1 MHISWA
7 LVLGAA
13 ALWLFDRSK
22 TGFRWSVALSVVVWT
37 LLPGPLS
44 PAYWLGLAFQSPS
57 LTSLAV
63 CLMYGAQ
70 PLRKRVGQ
78 VFVLAWAWAWGVGI
92 VLGWVLLADML
103 AWWPVS
109 IYAWGFHPMALATV
123 CALVMLLWLTQKMDR
138 STCALLSVVLVLFV
152 ITRLPSGNVWD
163 AVLDPWLWM
172 VLQFFGLQRAWRF
185 GLVKKKNMLAK
196 HKRQTHGSSCVCTQA
211 VHAPRCCKGTTNAP
225 L

>member
-1 MHISWA
+1 MRWAMHISWA

-22 TGFRWSVALSVVVWT
+22 TGFRWSAALIVVVWT

-57 LTSLAV
+57 LMSLAV
-63 CLMYGAQ
+63 CLMYGVQ
-70 PLRKRVGQ
+70 PLHKRVGQ
-78 VFVLAWAWAWGVGI
+78 VSAWAWAWGAGI

-103 AWWPVS
+103 VWWPVS
-109 IYAWGFHPMALATV
+109 IYAWGFHPMALAMV

-185 GLVKKKNMLAK
+185 GL
-196 HKRQTHGSSCVCTQA
+196 R
-211 VHAPRCCKGTTNAP
+211 
-225 L
+225 